1 MGSDYFQLDGKPLPV
16 VGTTYMSSDVSRMY
30 LMLPNAYVWD
40 RDMEQIRA
48 AGLNMIR
55 TGLWTAWKPELAANG
70 QMSEDALRT
79 VEAFLM
85 CARHNGLPVQFNLF
99 AFYPDEFGGENGYL
113 DPTALAA
120 EERYAESLVARF
132 HDLPFLAW
140 DLINEP
146 SANRNLWRTLPDYD
160 PFEQAA
166 WRKWI
171 AARYPDRARLLARL
185 GRAFTGHRA
194 QLAGAADRSRAGD
207 CWAGSAGTASRGGV
221 SARCGA
227 QRVQSAEGL

>member
-1 MGSDYFQLDGKPLPV
+1 
-16 VGTTYMSSDVSRMY
+16 
-30 LMLPNAYVWD
+30 
-40 RDMEQIRA
+40 
-48 AGLNMIR
+48 
-55 TGLWTAWKPELAANG
+55 
-70 QMSEDALRT
+70 
-79 VEAFLM
+79 M

-113 DPTALAA
+113 DPAALQA
-120 EERYAESLVARF
+120 ESRYAESLVARF

-146 SANRNLWRTLPDYD
+146 SANKNLWRTLPDYD

-171 AARYPDRARLLARL
+171 AARYPDRAKLLHDWAEPSL
-185 GRAFTGHRA
+185 GIGRNLQA
-194 QLAGAADRSRAGD
+194 QPTATRAGD

-227 QRVQSAEGL
+227 ERVQSAEGL

>member
-1 MGSDYFQLDGKPLPV
+1 M
-16 VGTTYMSSDVSRMY
+16 
-30 LMLPNAYVWD
+30 A
-40 RDMEQIRA
+40 QIRA

-79 VEAFLM
+79 IEAFLM

-99 AFYPDEFGGENGYL
+99 AFYPDEFGGVNGYL
-113 DPTALAA
+113 DPAALHA
-120 EERYAESLVARF
+120 ESLYAESLVARF

-146 SANRNLWRTLPDYD
+146 SANKNLWRTLPDLRSVR
-160 PFEQAA
+160 QAA

-171 AARYPDRARLLARL
+171 AARYPDQAKLLHDWAEPSL
-185 GRAFTGHRA
+185 GIGRDLQA
-194 QLAGAADRSRAGD
+194 QPTATAPEVGGQDPMALPKRRGVPAG
-207 CWAGSAGTASRGGV
+207 
-221 SARCGA
+221 CGA
-227 QRVQSAEGL
+227 ERVQSAEGLRLHAVHAVCVLGLGKADAGSDSLDRVTTADHRGAG